1 MLDFSPILV
10 YNESMKNKEIL
21 VIYAYTYPE
30 HIERPKV
37 KGKIVVKIG
46 DTTQGL
52 DEGLT
57 IDESGKV
64 RIDQQGNAA
73 EAYKKVIIGTW
84 GVDKSVINRDF
95 VLHNKLQLEGR
106 RPAYLDGKGQEWF
119 ELDGSVENVKSQID
133 NLIKSFGISSN
144 QKLKLREE
152 QKRVLEETN
161 KIIKETDSD
170 KVSIV
175 WSLPPRFGKT
185 TSALKQFADS
195 GKRVMILPSAWLS
208 SHTSFRDDSE
218 SFADFDDMIYIE
230 TANNPNYKQ
239 TIDEALKSNKK
250 VIVSVSLFATDKR
263 YFKPLKEIYNDDKF
277 VVVDEGDHA
286 AWTSKKRKILNYIL
300 DGKKHGKMILIS
312 MSGTNIAR
320 MVTGS
325 DKLDGY
331 VQSTYMALEQTQK
344 DIVKRSYVKLQL
356 DKTDKYVADL
366 TEEDYFSYNK
376 VIANPNKSSNFIIE
390 RTKALVGLSEN
401 KSYKNLNLNTI
412 LGEDA
417 NCIMEFVNGTKE
429 QMDAYANI
437 IRNKVLKDWR
447 VEVLNSDYT
456 SNKKAQDQI
465 KTAIAE
471 AKNQKLDGVW
481 IISNT
486 MGSRSFSIS
495 EIQATLISYDG
506 GGMDPTIQKMSRSLT
521 PGKLWNGK
529 TKQTGYIITMSID
542 SNRDQIATD
551 ILTTEAAVQSQIT
564 GQPLPKVIKT
574 LLNNVSI
581 LSTDE
586 YGNIL
591 ELKHTDLQAEMS
603 KTETLKKV
611 AFAMCRP
618 DNILKDEILLDE
630 FMKMKFGKKKNK
642 KETALLPKAKNF
654 ISTKQNKLSL
664 KQKKSIMSDVV
675 KRIKLLCDSSSMVAV
690 ESDGKTFKE
699 CLNNFDK
706 DRFKQLFG
714 IESKNIIRLLDK
726 NVLPEKLLDII
737 VSNTNNIIE
746 TGDINT
752 FHDLD
757 TIGVYPQ
764 LGIVKS
770 DEKNLWLD
778 KFKKIKDIKNKNI
791 VSVGTNMGFEVAA
804 LLELGVPKDNIT
816 IIDKD
821 GFSKLWKNAGIE
833 YINKPL
839 EEINDM
845 KFDLCVGN
853 PPFSEGNT
861 GKGGTSI
868 YQNFAEWALKN
879 SDKVMMIT
887 PGSFMTGSKFESM
900 RNELDKKGISNIE
913 KIPLDTFS
921 GASIVDPVFWVADG
935 GLKKVKDFLSNDIKL
950 FNKIV
955 NNHFESNYE
964 SDDKELKV
972 FDIKGGKGN
981 VSTSDTENLS
991 ESKTSFHT
999 FKYID
1004 RVLKDGPV
1012 IVYCTES
1019 LKTNP
1024 GKYLTVFAQRGGMNP
1039 KMFLSKNVDGY
1050 SQNVIAI
1057 SVKNEEQ
1064 HNNLVKL
1071 FTTSTYKFM
1080 LNVLCGGNTRT
1091 RKGMPGA
1098 FTSGKIRSLPA
1109 LDLDVSWTDTKV
1121 NEALKLSDEDI
1132 KFINEY
1138 VA

>member
-133 NLIKSFGISSN
+133 TLIKSFGISSN

-218 SFADFDDMIYIE
+218 AFADFDDMIYIE

-437 IRNKVLKDWR
+437 IRNKVLKNWR

-833 YINKPL
+833 YINKPI
-839 EEINDM
+839 EEMKDM

>member
-218 SFADFDDMIYIE
+218 AFADFDDMIYIE

-791 VSVGTNMGFEVAA
+791 VSVGTNMGHEVAA
-804 LLELGVPKDNIT
+804 LLELGVPKENIT

-821 GFSKLWKNAGIE
+821 GFSKLWENAGIE

-1109 LDLDVSWTDTKV
+1109 LDLDVSWTNTKV

>member
-218 SFADFDDMIYIE
+218 AFADFDDMIYIE

-437 IRNKVLKDWR
+437 IRNKVLKNWR

-1109 LDLDVSWTDTKV
+1109 LDLDVSWTNTKV

>member
-1 MLDFSPILV
+1 MLDFSPFLV
-10 YNESMKNKEIL
+10 YTEPMKNKEIL

-57 IDESGKV
+57 IDEAGKV
-64 RIDQQGNAA
+64 RIGQQGNAA
-73 EAYKKVIIGTW
+73 EAYKKVVIGTW
-84 GVDKSVINRDF
+84 GVDKSVIRRDY
-95 VLHNKLQLEGR
+95 VLHNKLELEGR

-119 ELDGSVENVKSQID
+119 ELDGSIENVKDQID
-133 NLIKSFGISSN
+133 NLIKSFGISAN

-152 QKRVLEETN
+152 QKRVLKETN
-161 KIIKETDSD
+161 KIIKDTDSD
-170 KVSIV
+170 RVHIA

-185 TSALKQFADS
+185 TSALKQFDES
-195 GKRVMILPSAWLS
+195 GKKVMILPSAWLS
-208 SHTSFRDDSE
+208 SHTSFRDDSMA
-218 SFADFDDMIYIE
+218 FADFDDMVYIE

-239 TIDEALKSNKK
+239 EIDEALKSNQR

-286 AWTSKKRKILNYIL
+286 AWTPKKRKILNYIL

-320 MVTGS
+320 MVTGC

-356 DKTDKYVADL
+356 DKTDKYVTDL

-376 VIANPNKSSNFIIE
+376 LMANPNKSSNFIIE
-390 RTKALVGLSEN
+390 RQKGLLGLSEN
-401 KSYKNLNLNTI
+401 KEYKNLNLYNV
-412 LGEDA
+412 LGEDP
-417 NCIMEFVNGTKE
+417 NCIMEFVSGTKE
-429 QMDAYANI
+429 QMDSFANI
-437 IRNKVLKDWR
+437 IRKASPNWR

-495 EIQATLISYDG
+495 QIQATLISYDG

-521 PGKLWNGK
+521 PGKLWNDK
-529 TKQTGYIITMSID
+529 TKKTGVIITMSID
-542 SNRDQIATD
+542 SNRDHTATD

-564 GQPLPKVIKT
+564 NQPLPKVIKT

-581 LSTDE
+581 LTTDE
-586 YGNIL
+586 YGNMV
-591 ELKHTDLQAEMS
+591 ELKHTDLQAEM
-603 KTETLKKV
+603 TQTDTLRKV
-611 AFAMCRP
+611 AFAMSNP

-630 FMKMKFGKKKNK
+630 FMNMKFGKKKNK
-642 KETALLPKAKNF
+642 KETAQLPKAKNF
-654 ISTKQNKLSL
+654 ITNNQKKLSL
-664 KQKKSIMSDVV
+664 KQQKSIMSDVV
-675 KRIKLLCDSSSMVAV
+675 KRIKLLCDSTSMVAV

-706 DRFKQLFG
+706 DRFKKLFG
-714 IESKNIIRLLDK
+714 IEPKSIIRLLDK

-746 TGDINT
+746 TGDINK
-752 FHDLD
+752 FHELD

-770 DEKNLWLD
+770 SEKNLWLD
-778 KFKKIKDIKNKNI
+778 KLKKIKDIKNKTI

-839 EEINDM
+839 EEMNDM

-868 YQNFAEWALKN
+868 YQNFAEWALN
-879 SDKVMMIT
+879 TCDKVMMIT
-887 PGSFMTGSKFESM
+887 PGSFITGSKFESM

-921 GASIVDPVFWVADG
+921 GASIIDPVFWVADG
-935 GLKKVKDFLSNDIKL
+935 GSKKVKDFLSDDIKL
-950 FNKIV
+950 FDKIV

-964 SDDKELKV
+964 SDDKKLKV

-1109 LDLDVSWTDTKV
+1109 LDLDVSWTDDKV

-1132 KFINEY
+1132 KFINKY